1 MKFSFRIFKK
11 KAFIQMMIVL
21 TLTACA
27 SMPPKAPV
35 DLKKG
40 DYAYAKA
47 YMYWFIER
55 EMKDN
60 NIVGLSI
67 ALVDDQSIVWQ
78 QGFGFADK
86 KKNVKATPETV
97 YRAGSISKLF
107 NAMAVMK
114 LVEASKIDIDR
125 PLAKYLPEFKV
136 KSRFGST
143 DGITPRTIMTH
154 HSGLPSDWWDGHYG
168 KHPMPFTQLVHAIKD
183 EYVAYPPN
191 MIMSYSNLAV
201 SLLGHGVQK
210 VSGKDFV
217 QFMDQDILTPMG
229 MKHSRFE
236 AGITGNKASK
246 SYKDGKE
253 VVEYPLGDIPA
264 GGLDTTVIDL
274 ARLAM
279 LVNNRGNI
287 DGRQILKPG
296 TLNTMMTAQNKNIPL
311 DCGFRIGLA
320 WFIDNTILAGKE
332 PVFSHDGGVIAHCSS
347 FMVAPKSKLGVVVLA
362 NTASA
367 DPGKI
372 AKKLLQKAWEA
383 KNCQRLPKIPSHDH
397 GPSDFSGTY
406 ATMMGKVNIAHKT
419 GNQYKIESSVGNFNL
434 NLEDDHQ
441 YHLSYLLLGFIPIDL
456 DELGEVDLSTEDI
469 SGYHAIIA
477 ELDRYRIL
485 AGVKVNRKPI
495 HEAWKS
501 RLGTYRLVNPPPT
514 AAFNL
519 KKFEINIEDGYL
531 VEAFTF
537 PKHTFTQ
544 ILRTV
549 NDHEAITEGLGRDM
563 GETVRV
569 INSEKGEILTYAG
582 LRFER
587 IKE

>member
-1 MKFSFRIFKK
+1 MKYSLRIIKK
-11 KAFIQMMIVL
+11 KAFILMMVL

-35 DLKKG
+35 DLNKG
-40 DYAYAKA
+40 DYSYAKA
-47 YMYWFIER
+47 YMKWFIEK
-55 EMKDN
+55 EMKDE

-67 ALVDDQSIVWQ
+67 ALVDDQNIVWQ
-78 QGFGFADK
+78 QGFGFADQ
-86 KKNVKATPETV
+86 KKNVKARPETV

-114 LVEASKIDIDR
+114 LVEAGKMDIDR
-125 PLAKYLPEFKV
+125 PLATYLPEFKI

-168 KHPMPFTQLVHAIKD
+168 EHPMPFTQFVHVIKD

-191 MIMSYSNLAV
+191 MIMGYSNLAV

-210 VSGKDFV
+210 VSGKDYV
-217 QFMDQDILTPMG
+217 QFMDQNILSPMG

-236 AGITGNKASK
+236 AGITGDMASK
-246 SYKDGKE
+246 SYEDGKE

-279 LVNNRGNI
+279 LVNNQGKI
-287 DGRQILKPG
+287 DGRQILKPE
-296 TLNTMMTAQNKNIPL
+296 TLKTMLTVQNDKVPL

-320 WFIDNTILAGKE
+320 WFIDNAILAEKE
-332 PVFSHDGGVIAHCSS
+332 PVFSHNGGVIAHCSS

-367 DPGKI
+367 DPDEI

-383 KNCQRLPKIPSHDH
+383 KNGQKLPEIPSRDH
-397 GPSDFSGTY
+397 GTSDFSGTY
-406 ATMMGKVNIAHKT
+406 ATIMGKVKIVHKN
-419 GNQYKIESSVGNFNL
+419 GNHYKIKSSVGSYNL
-434 NLEDDHQ
+434 NLEDDHLH
-441 YHLSYLLLGFIPIDL
+441 HLSYRLLGFIPIDL
-456 DELGEVDLSTEDI
+456 DELGEVGLCTEDI

-477 ELDRYRIL
+477 EWDRIRIL
-485 AGVKVNRKPI
+485 AGVKVNRQPI
-495 HEAWKS
+495 HGAWKS
-501 RLGTYRLVNPPPT
+501 RLGAYRLVNPPPT
-514 AAFNL
+514 DIFNL

-531 VEAFTF
+531 VEALTF
-537 PKHTFTQ
+537 PKYTLTK

-549 NDHEAITEGLGRDM
+549 NDYEAVIEGLGRGM
-563 GETVRV
+563 CETVRI
-569 INSEKGEILTYAG
+569 INTERGEIMTYAG

-587 IKE
+587 IKK

>member
-1 MKFSFRIFKK
+1 MKFGFRIFKK
-11 KAFIQMMIVL
+11 KTFILVMMVL

-40 DYAYAKA
+40 DYAYAKE
-47 YMYWFIER
+47 YMNWFIEK
-55 EMKDN
+55 EMKDKK
-60 NIVGLSI
+60 IVGLSI
-67 ALVDDQSIVWQ
+67 ALVDDQNIIWQ
-78 QGFGFADK
+78 QGFGFANQKEDI
-86 KKNVKATPETV
+86 KATPETV

-114 LVEASKIDIDR
+114 LVEAGKMDIDR
-125 PLAKYLPEFKV
+125 PLATYLPEFKIN
-136 KSRFGST
+136 SRFGST

-154 HSGLPSDWWDGHYG
+154 HSGLPSDWWESHYG
-168 KHPMPFTQLVHAIKD
+168 DPPMPFTQLVHAIKD

-191 MIMSYSNLAV
+191 MVMSYSNLAV
-201 SLLGHGVQK
+201 SLLGHGVQR
-210 VSGKDFV
+210 VGETDYV
-217 QFMDQDILTPMG
+217 QFMDQNILSPMG
-229 MKHSRFE
+229 MEHSHFE
-236 AGITGNKASK
+236 AGITGNMASK

-279 LVNNRGNI
+279 LVNNQGKI
-287 DGRQILKPG
+287 DGRQILKPE
-296 TLNTMMTAQNKNIPL
+296 TLNTMLTAQNENVPL

-320 WFIDNTILAGKE
+320 WFIDNTILAERG
-332 PVFSHDGGVIAHCSS
+332 PVFSHDGGVIAHRSS

-367 DPGKI
+367 DPGEI
-372 AKKLLQKAWEA
+372 AKELLQKAWEA
-383 KNCQRLPKIPSHDH
+383 KNGQKLPKITPHDH
-397 GPSDFSGTY
+397 GTSDFSGTY
-406 ATMMGKVNIAHKT
+406 ATMMGKVNIVHKN
-419 GNQYKIESSVGNFNL
+419 GNHYKIKSSVGNFNL

-441 YHLSYLLLGFIPIDL
+441 YHLSYRLLGLIPIDL
-456 DELGEVDLSTEDI
+456 DELGEVGLCTEDI

-477 ELDRYRIL
+477 GWNQYRIL
-485 AGVKVNRKPI
+485 AGVKVNRHPI

-514 AAFNL
+514 DVFNL
-519 KKFEINIEDGYL
+519 KKLEVNIEDGYL
-531 VEAFTF
+531 VEALTF
-537 PKHTFTQ
+537 PENTFTQ

-549 NDHEAITEGLGRDM
+549 NDCEAVTEGLGRGM
-563 GETVRV
+563 GETVR
-569 INSEKGEILTYAG
+569 IIKSEKGEILTYSG

-587 IKE
+587 IK

>member
-1 MKFSFRIFKK
+1 MKFGFRIFKK
-11 KAFIQMMIVL
+11 KAFIQVMMVL

-47 YMYWFIER
+47 YMNWFIEK
-55 EMKDN
+55 EMKDKD
-60 NIVGLSI
+60 IVGLSI
-67 ALVDDQSIVWQ
+67 ALVDDQNIIWQ

-114 LVEASKIDIDR
+114 LVEAGKMDIDR
-125 PLAKYLPEFKV
+125 PLVTYLPEFRI

-143 DGITPRTIMTH
+143 GGITPRTILTH
-154 HSGLPSDWWDGHYG
+154 HSGMPGDWWDGHYG
-168 KHPMPFTQLVHAIKD
+168 EHPMPFTRLVYAIKD

-191 MIMSYSNLAV
+191 MIMGYSNLAV
-201 SLLGHGVQK
+201 TLLGHAVQK
-210 VSGKDFV
+210 VSGKDYV
-217 QFMDQDILTPMG
+217 QFVDQDILSPMG

-236 AGITGNKASK
+236 AGITGNMVSK
-246 SYKDGKE
+246 SYKDSKE

-279 LVNNRGNI
+279 LVNNQGKI
-287 DGRQILKPG
+287 DDRQILKPE
-296 TLNTMMTAQNKNIPL
+296 TLNTMLTAQNEDVPL
-311 DCGFRIGLA
+311 DCGLRIGLA
-320 WFIDNTILAGKE
+320 WFIDNAILAEKE
-332 PVFSHDGGVIAHCSS
+332 LVFSHDGGVVAHCSS

-383 KNCQRLPKIPSHDH
+383 KNDQKLPGIPSH
-397 GPSDFSGTY
+397 GNGTSDFSGTY
-406 ATMMGKVNIAHKT
+406 ATMMGKANIVHKT
-419 GNQYKIESSVGNFNL
+419 GNRYKIKSSVGNFNL

-441 YHLSYLLLGFIPIDL
+441 YHLSYRLLGLIPIDL

-469 SGYHAIIA
+469 SGYHVIIA
-477 ELDRYRIL
+477 EWGQYRML
-485 AGVKVNRKPI
+485 AGVKVNRQPI

-514 AAFNL
+514 DVFDL

-531 VEAFTF
+531 VEVLTYANY
-537 PKHTFTQ
+537 TFTQ
-544 ILRTV
+544 IRRTV
-549 NDHEAITEGLGRDM
+549 NDHEAIIEGLGRGM
-563 GETVRV
+563 GETIRI
-569 INSEKGEILTYAG
+569 INTEDGEILTYAG
-582 LRFER
+582 LRLER

>member
-1 MKFSFRIFKK
+1 MKFGFRLFKK
-11 KAFIQMMIVL
+11 RALIQVMMVL

-35 DLKKG
+35 DLEKG
-40 DYAYAKA
+40 DYAYVKE
-47 YMYWFIER
+47 YMNWFIEK

-60 NIVGLSI
+60 KIVGLSI
-67 ALVDDQSIVWQ
+67 ALVDDRNIIWQ
-78 QGFGFADK
+78 QGFGFANQKED
-86 KKNVKATPETV
+86 VKATPETV

-114 LVEASKIDIDR
+114 LVEAGKMDIDR
-125 PLAKYLPEFKV
+125 PLATYLPEFNI

-154 HSGLPSDWWDGHYG
+154 HSGLPSDWGDGHYG
-168 KHPMPFTQLVHAIKD
+168 EHPMPFTQLVHVIKD

-191 MIMSYSNLAV
+191 MVMGYSNLAV

-210 VSGKDFV
+210 VSEKDYM
-217 QFMDQDILTPMG
+217 QFMDQNILSPMG

-236 AGITGNKASK
+236 GGITGNMASK
-246 SYKDGKE
+246 SYKDGEE

-279 LVNNRGNI
+279 LVNNQGKI
-287 DGRQILKPG
+287 DGRQILKPE
-296 TLNTMMTAQNKNIPL
+296 TLKTMLTAQNENVPL
-311 DCGFRIGLA
+311 DCGFKIGLA
-320 WFIDNTILAGKE
+320 WFIDNTILAEKE
-332 PVFSHDGGVIAHCSS
+332 PVFSHGGSVIAHCSS

-367 DPGKI
+367 NPDEI
-372 AKKLLQKAWEA
+372 ATELLQKAWEA
-383 KNCQRLPKIPSHDH
+383 KNGQKLPKIPPHDH
-397 GPSDFSGTY
+397 GTSDFSGTY
-406 ATMMGKVNIAHKT
+406 ASMMGKVNIVQKS
-419 GNQYKIESSVGNFNL
+419 GNYYKIKSSVGNFNL
-434 NLEDDHQ
+434 NLEDYHQ
-441 YHLSYLLLGFIPIDL
+441 YHLSYRLLGLIPIDL
-456 DELGEVDLSTEDI
+456 DELGEVGLSTEDI
-469 SGYHAIIA
+469 CGYHAIIA
-477 ELDRYRIL
+477 EWNQYRIL
-485 AGVKVNRKPI
+485 AGVKVNRQPI

-514 AAFNL
+514 DVFNL
-519 KKFEINIEDGYL
+519 KKFEVNIEDGYL
-531 VEAFTF
+531 VEALTF
-537 PKHTFTQ
+537 PENTFTQ

-549 NDHEAITEGLGRDM
+549 NDYEAVTEGLGRGM
-563 GETVRV
+563 GETVRI
-569 INSEKGEILTYAG
+569 INTEKGEILTYGG